1 MAELIDVEKEQAV
14 IEIHEAPSV
23 CDVEHAEVEVHIID
37 GEPEV
42 IVEKPKPKCTI
53 IFEDS
58 ETPAAINAEAA
69 AKEAR
74 KAANEARVSAAL
86 AVEQAAYAKEMSD
99 LAKEVLDGRVLHE
112 ITEEEANQIMDEID
126 NEDGNN

>member
-1 MAELIDVEKEQAV
+1 MEELIDVEKEQSV
-14 IEIHEAPSV
+14 IEIHDAPAV
-23 CDVEHAEVEVHIID
+23 CEVEHEKVDVHISD
-37 GEPEV
+37 VEPEV
-42 IVEKPKPKCTI
+42 IVEKQKPKITI

-58 ETPAAINAEAA
+58 DTPAAIDAEAA

-74 KAANEARVSAAL
+74 KAADEARVSAAF

-126 NEDGNN
+126 NDGNN

>member
-14 IEIHEAPSV
+14 IEIHDSPSV
-23 CDVEHAEVEVHIID
+23 CDVEHAKVEVHISD
-37 GEPEV
+37 GYPEV
-42 IVEKPKPKCTI
+42 IVEKQKPKITI

-58 ETPAAINAEAA
+58 DTPAAIDAEAA

-74 KAANEARVSAAL
+74 KAADEARVSAAL
-86 AVEQAAYAKEMSD
+86 AVDQAAYAKEMSD

-112 ITEEEANQIMDEID
+112 INEEEANQIMDEID
-126 NEDGNN
+126 NDGNN

>member
-1 MAELIDVEKEQAV
+1 MAELIDVEKEKTV

-23 CDVEHAEVEVHIID
+23 CDMEHAEVNVHISD
-37 GEPEV
+37 GEPDV
-42 IVEKPKPKCTI
+42 IIEKPKPKCTI
-53 IFEDS
+53 IFDDS
-58 ETPAAINAEAA
+58 ETPAAIDAEAA

-74 KAANEARVSAAL
+74 KAADEARVSAAV

-126 NEDGNN
+126 NDGNN

>member
-14 IEIHEAPSV
+14 IEIHDAPAV
-23 CDVEHAEVEVHIID
+23 CDVEHAKVDVHISD
-37 GEPEV
+37 GDPEV
-42 IVEKPKPKCTI
+42 IVEKQKPKITI

-58 ETPAAINAEAA
+58 ETPAAIDAEAA

-74 KAANEARVSAAL
+74 KAADEARVSAEL

-126 NEDGNN
+126 NDGNN

>member
-14 IEIHEAPSV
+14 IEIHEAPNV
-23 CDVEHAEVEVHIID
+23 CDVQHAEVEVHISD
-37 GEPEV
+37 GDPDV
-42 IVEKPKPKCTI
+42 IVEKQKPKITI

-58 ETPAAINAEAA
+58 ETPAAIDAEAA

-74 KAANEARVSAAL
+74 KAADEARISASL

-112 ITEEEANQIMDEID
+112 ITEEEANKIMDEID
-126 NEDGNN
+126 NDGNN